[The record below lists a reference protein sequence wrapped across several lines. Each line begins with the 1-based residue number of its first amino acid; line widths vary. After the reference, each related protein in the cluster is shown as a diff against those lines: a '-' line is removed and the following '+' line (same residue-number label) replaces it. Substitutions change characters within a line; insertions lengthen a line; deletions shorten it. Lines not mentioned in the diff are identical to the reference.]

1 MQYSSK
7 TFIDFIPE
15 SAKKNL
21 NVENS
26 INKNINNYLVPKNNN
41 VNEKK
46 VAENENIKKIIL
58 MKKN

>member
-15 SAKKNL
+15 YAKKNL
-21 NVENS
+21 NVENN

-41 VNEKK
+41 VK
-46 VAENENIKKIIL
+46 IKS
-58 MKKN
+58 